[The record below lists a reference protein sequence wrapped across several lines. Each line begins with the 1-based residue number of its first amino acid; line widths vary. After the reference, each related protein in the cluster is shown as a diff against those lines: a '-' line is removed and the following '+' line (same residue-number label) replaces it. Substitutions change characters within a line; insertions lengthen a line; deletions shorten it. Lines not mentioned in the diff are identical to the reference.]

1 MTWKSSIQLRTDL
14 IKESEAHVV
23 VFFRLAFFLLCSSSW
38 SCFCSRSSSSGRGSS
53 SSKCAGISQERL
65 HSLCLL
71 EGDFCG
77 SSNSQQIFHTIDNAV
92 RHRSH
97 SGILDSQGKG
107 SYVSN
112 TLGELG

>member
-14 IKESEAHVV
+14 IKESEAHIV

-38 SCFCSRSSSSGRGSS
+38 SCFSSRSSSSG
-53 SSKCAGISQERL
+53 KCAGISQERL
-65 HSLCLL
+65 HRLCLL

-77 SSNSQQIFHTIDNAV
+77 SSNSQQILHTVDNAV

-97 SGILDSQGKG
+97 SGILDGQGEG

-112 TLGELG
+112 TLGELGEKIL